1 MQLMRRTTDQRS
13 PIENAGEL
21 FSDGR
26 SIELI
31 RDTETGRL
39 LVADRENCPVVPRVE
54 SRRSVSRSPTTAFPK
69 RSRAFD
75 GLTRLSLLM
84 GGKHG

>member
-31 RDTETGRL
+31 RDTET
-39 LVADRENCPVVPRVE
+39 VE
-54 SRRSVSRSPTTAFPK
+54 SRRSVSRLPTTAFPK